1 MARTVSRRNGKT
13 RRSKK
18 IHSKR
23 RRYRTNKYRFRVRG
37 GKAAFNVETMTSI
50 NTNKSAS
57 PSREFTE
64 IPELR
69 RITRAPSIPI
79 SPRGIPSPTNT
90 DLNMPQTAMD
100 ALNMF

>member
-1 MARTVSRRNGKT
+1 MARKVSRRNGKT

-18 IHSKR
+18 FHSKSR
-23 RRYRTNKYRFRVRG
+23 RHRTNKYRVRIRG
-37 GKAAFNVETMTSI
+37 GKAAFNIDTMPSI